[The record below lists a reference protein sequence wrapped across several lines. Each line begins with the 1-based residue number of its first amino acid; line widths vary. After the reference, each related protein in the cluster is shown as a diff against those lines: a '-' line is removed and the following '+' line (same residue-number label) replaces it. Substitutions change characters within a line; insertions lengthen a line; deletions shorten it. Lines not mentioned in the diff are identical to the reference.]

1 MSLSEIE
8 KKAKE
13 WSNDP
18 FSKET
23 QEKVKELYKDK
34 RLLEDCFYKDL
45 EFGTGGMRGIMGV
58 GTNRINKYTLGKNTQ
73 GICNYLNKTQNGE
86 IKAAI
91 AFDCR
96 NNSDFFAKIVADVFS
111 ANKIKAYI
119 FSELRPTPELSF
131 AVKTLNCT
139 CGIVLTASH
148 NPPEYNGYK
157 VYWKD
162 GGQIVPPIDNLLIE
176 EINNV
181 SFEEIKFNGNSN
193 LIESIDELID
203 KKFIDNSINV
213 GKINDIRNRENF
225 KIVFTS
231 LHGTSST
238 IMPKV
243 FDKIGYRNVLYVVE
257 QMNPDGNFPTV
268 KSPNPEE
275 KEALSLGLD
284 LAKSNNADILI
295 GTDPDADRLG
305 IAVKGLSNDYILLN
319 GNQLMVIMID
329 FLLNQLKS
337 ESKLNTDQFIATT
350 IVSTPLV
357 GKIAKYYDIDCKL
370 CLTGFKWIAKMVEDY
385 PESSFL
391 IGGEESYGI
400 MISDFV
406 RDKDA
411 ITASLFACEIANYL
425 KQNGSSMFKSLI
437 DIYVKHGFYKEELI
451 SITKKGKNGQI
462 EIKNIIDNFKNNPP
476 KQIDGSEVI
485 TIDDY
490 ENSQTLDLKTNRVSK
505 INFPKSN
512 VIEFNTANGTKV
524 VLRPS
529 GTEPKI
535 KMYISVNIKLESK
548 EQYLEKNDFLNKKIK
563 SIIEEINL

>member
-8 KKAKE
+8 KKAEK

-23 QEKVKELYKDK
+23 REKVKELYNNKK
-34 RLLEDCFYKDL
+34 LLEDCFYKDL
-45 EFGTGGMRGIMGV
+45 EFGTGGMRGVMGV

-73 GICNYLNKTQNGE
+73 GICNYLNKTEKRE
-86 IKAAI
+86 IKVAV

-96 NNSDFFAKIVADVFS
+96 NNSKSFAQIVADVFS
-111 ANKIKAYI
+111 ANKIKVYI
-119 FSELRPTPELSF
+119 FNQLRPTPELSF
-131 AVKTLNCT
+131 AVKVLNCN

-162 GGQIVPPIDNLLIE
+162 GGQIVPPIDKLLIE

-181 SFEEIKFNGNSN
+181 SFEEIKFNRNTN
-193 LIESIDELID
+193 LIETIGKLID
-203 KKFIDNSINV
+203 DKFISSSIKT
-213 GKINDIRNRENF
+213 GKVDKITDRENI

-243 FDKIGYRNVLYVVE
+243 FEKIGYKNVLYVQE
-257 QMNPDGNFPTV
+257 QMEPDGNFPTV
-268 KSPNPEE
+268 ESPNPEE
-275 KEALSLGLD
+275 KEALSLGLN
-284 LAKSNNADILI
+284 LAKQSDADIVI

-305 IAVKGLSNDYILLN
+305 IAVKDLNNHYILLN

-329 FLLNQLKS
+329 FLLNNLKS
-337 ESKLNTDQFIATT
+337 ENKLNTSQFIATT

-357 GKIAKYYDIDCKL
+357 GEIANYYNLDCKL
-370 CLTGFKWIAKMVEDY
+370 CLTGFKWIAKMIEDY
-385 PESSFL
+385 PKSSFL
-391 IGGEESYGI
+391 IGGEESYGM

-411 ITASLFACEIANYL
+411 ITASLFACEISNYL
-425 KQNGSSMFKSLI
+425 KQSGSSIFNNLI
-437 DIYVKHGFYKEELI
+437 DIYIKHGLYKEELV
-451 SITKKGKNGQI
+451 SITKKGKEGKIAI
-462 EIKNIIDNFKNNPP
+462 ENIIDGFKNNPP
-476 KQIDGSEVI
+476 KKIGGSEVI
-485 TIDDY
+485 SIYNY
-490 ENSQTLDLKTNRVSK
+490 EKSQRIDLKTNRAIK
-505 INFPKSN
+505 INFPNSN

-535 KMYISVNIKLESK
+535 KMYISVNINLESK
-548 EQYLEKNDFLNKKIK
+548 EQYLEKNDFLNNRIK
-563 SIIEEINL
+563 AIIEEINL

>member
-8 KKAKE
+8 KKAEK

-23 QEKVKELYKDK
+23 REKVKELYNNKK
-34 RLLEDCFYKDL
+34 LLEDCFYKDL
-45 EFGTGGMRGIMGV
+45 EFGTGGMRGVMGV

-73 GICNYLNKTQNGE
+73 GICNYLNKTEKGE
-86 IKAAI
+86 IKVAI

-96 NNSDFFAKIVADVFS
+96 NNSESFAKIVADVFS
-111 ANKIKAYI
+111 ANKIKVYI
-119 FSELRPTPELSF
+119 FNQLRPTPELSF
-131 AVKTLNCT
+131 AVKNLNCN

-162 GGQIVPPIDNLLIE
+162 GGQIVPPIDKLLIE

-193 LIESIDELID
+193 LIETIDELID
-203 KKFIDNSINV
+203 KEFISSSIKI
-213 GKINDIRNRENF
+213 GKVDKITDRENM

-243 FDKIGYRNVLYVVE
+243 FEKIGYKNVLYVPE
-257 QMNPDGNFPTV
+257 QMEPDGNFPTV
-268 KSPNPEE
+268 ESPNPEE
-275 KEALSLGLD
+275 KEALSLGLN
-284 LAKSNNADILI
+284 LAKQSDADIVI

-305 IAVKGLSNDYILLN
+305 IAVKDLNNDYILLN

-329 FLLNQLKS
+329 FLLNNLKS
-337 ESKLNTDQFIATT
+337 EDKLNTSQFIATT

-357 GKIAKYYDIDCKL
+357 GKIANYYNLDCKL
-370 CLTGFKWIAKMVEDY
+370 CLTGFKWIAKMIEDY
-385 PESSFL
+385 PKSSFL

-425 KQNGSSMFKSLI
+425 KQNGSSMFKNLI
-437 DIYVKHGFYKEELI
+437 DIYIKYGLYKEELV
-451 SITKKGKNGQI
+451 SITKKGKEGKI
-462 EIKNIIDNFKNNPP
+462 EIENIIDGFKNNPP
-476 KQIDGSEVI
+476 KKIGGSEVI
-485 TIDDY
+485 SIYNY
-490 ENSQTLDLKTNRVSK
+490 EKSQRIDLKTNRATK

-524 VLRPS
+524 ILRPS

-535 KMYISVNIKLESK
+535 KMYISVTIKLESK
-548 EQYLEKNDFLNKKIK
+548 EQYLEKNNFLNNRIK
-563 SIIEEINL
+563 AIIEEINL

>member
-8 KKAKE
+8 KKAEK
-13 WSNDP
+13 WSKDP

-23 QEKVKELYKDK
+23 REKVKELYNNKK
-34 RLLEDCFYKDL
+34 LLEDCFYKDL

-73 GICNYLNKTQNGE
+73 GICNYLNETEKGE
-86 IKAAI
+86 IKIAI
-91 AFDCR
+91 AYDCR
-96 NNSDFFAKIVADVFS
+96 NNSESFAKIVADVFS
-111 ANKIKAYI
+111 ANNIKVFI
-119 FSELRPTPELSF
+119 FNQLRPTPELSF
-131 AVKTLNCT
+131 AVKALNCN

-162 GGQIVPPIDNLLIE
+162 GGQIVPPIDKLLIE

-181 SFEEIKFNGNSN
+181 SFEEIKFNRNAN
-193 LIESIDELID
+193 LIENIGELID
-203 KKFIDNSINV
+203 KEFISNSIKV
-213 GKINDIRNRENF
+213 GKIDKITDRENI

-243 FDKIGYRNVLYVVE
+243 FERIGYKNVLYVDE
-257 QMNPDGNFPTV
+257 QMEPDGDFPTV
-268 KSPNPEE
+268 ESPNPEE

-284 LAKSNNADILI
+284 LAKQSDADIVI

-305 IAVKGLSNDYILLN
+305 IAVKDLNNHYILLN

-329 FLLNQLKS
+329 FLLNSLKS
-337 ESKLNTDQFIATT
+337 EDKLNTNQFIATT

-357 GKIAKYYDIDCKL
+357 KEIANYYNLDCKV
-370 CLTGFKWIAKMVEDY
+370 CLTGFKWIAKMIEDY
-385 PESSFL
+385 PKSSFL
-391 IGGEESYGI
+391 IGGEESYGM

-411 ITASLFACEIANYL
+411 ITASLYACEIATYL
-425 KQNGSSMFKSLI
+425 KQNGSSIFNNLI
-437 DIYVKHGFYKEELI
+437 DIYIKHGLYKEELV
-451 SITKKGKNGQI
+451 SITKKGKEGKVAI
-462 EIKNIIDNFKNNPP
+462 ENIIDGFKNNPP
-476 KQIDGSEVI
+476 KKIGGSEVI
-485 TIDDY
+485 SIYNY
-490 ENSQTLDLKTNRVSK
+490 EKSQKLDLKTNKVTK
-505 INFPKSN
+505 INLPKSN
-512 VIEFNTANGTKV
+512 VIEFNTSNDTKLI
-524 VLRPS
+524 LRPS

-535 KMYISVNIKLESK
+535 KMYISVNINLESK
-548 EQYLEKNDFLNKKIK
+548 EEYLEKNTFLNDRIK
-563 SIIEEINL
+563 AIIEEINL

>member
-8 KKAKE
+8 KKAEK

-23 QEKVKELYKDK
+23 REKVKELYNNKK
-34 RLLEDCFYKDL
+34 LLEDCFYKDL
-45 EFGTGGMRGIMGV
+45 EFGTGGMRGVMGV

-73 GICNYLNKTQNGE
+73 GICNYLNKTEKGE
-86 IKAAI
+86 IKVAI

-96 NNSDFFAKIVADVFS
+96 NNSESFAKIVADVFS
-111 ANKIKAYI
+111 ANKIKVYI
-119 FSELRPTPELSF
+119 FNQLRPTPELSF
-131 AVKTLNCT
+131 AVKNLNCN

-162 GGQIVPPIDNLLIE
+162 GGQIVPPIDKLLIE

-181 SFEEIKFNGNSN
+181 SFEEIKFNGNAN
-193 LIESIDELID
+193 LIETIDELID
-203 KKFIDNSINV
+203 KEFISSSIKI
-213 GKINDIRNRENF
+213 GKVDKITDRENM

-243 FDKIGYRNVLYVVE
+243 FEKIGYKNVLYVPE
-257 QMNPDGNFPTV
+257 QMEPDGNFPTV
-268 KSPNPEE
+268 ESPNPEE
-275 KEALSLGLD
+275 KEALSLGLN
-284 LAKSNNADILI
+284 LAKQSDADIVI

-305 IAVKGLSNDYILLN
+305 IAVKDLNNDYILLN

-329 FLLNQLKS
+329 FLLNNLKS
-337 ESKLNTDQFIATT
+337 EDKLNTSQFIATT

-357 GKIAKYYDIDCKL
+357 GKIANYYNLDCKL
-370 CLTGFKWIAKMVEDY
+370 CLTGFKWIAKMIEDY
-385 PESSFL
+385 PKSSFL
-391 IGGEESYGI
+391 IGGEESYGM

-425 KQNGSSMFKSLI
+425 KQNGSSMFKNLI
-437 DIYVKHGFYKEELI
+437 DIYVKYGLYKEELV
-451 SITKKGKNGQI
+451 SITKKGKEGKI
-462 EIKNIIDNFKNNPP
+462 EIENIIDGFKNNPP
-476 KQIDGSEVI
+476 KKIGGSEVI
-485 TIDDY
+485 SIYNY
-490 ENSQTLDLKTNRVSK
+490 EKSQKIDLKTNRATK

-524 VLRPS
+524 ILRPS

-535 KMYISVNIKLESK
+535 KMYISVTIKLESK
-548 EQYLEKNDFLNKKIK
+548 EQYLEKNNFLNNRIK
-563 SIIEEINL
+563 AIIEEINL

>member
-8 KKAKE
+8 KKAEK

-23 QEKVKELYKDK
+23 REKVKELYNNKK
-34 RLLEDCFYKDL
+34 LLEDCFYKDL
-45 EFGTGGMRGIMGV
+45 EFGTGGMRGVMGV

-73 GICNYLNKTQNGE
+73 GICNYLNKTEKGE
-86 IKAAI
+86 IKVAI
-91 AFDCR
+91 AYDCR
-96 NNSDFFAKIVADVFS
+96 NNSKSFAQIVADVFS
-111 ANKIKAYI
+111 ANKIKVYI
-119 FSELRPTPELSF
+119 FNQLRPTPELSF
-131 AVKTLNCT
+131 AVKVLNCN

-162 GGQIVPPIDNLLIE
+162 GGQIVPPIDKLLIE

-181 SFEEIKFNGNSN
+181 SFEKIKFNSNAN
-193 LIESIDELID
+193 LIETIDELID
-203 KKFIDNSINV
+203 DKFISSSIKT
-213 GKINDIRNRENF
+213 GKVDKITDRENL

-243 FDKIGYRNVLYVVE
+243 FEKIGYKNVLYVQE
-257 QMNPDGNFPTV
+257 QMEPDGNFPTV
-268 KSPNPEE
+268 ESPNPEE

-284 LAKSNNADILI
+284 LAKQSDADIVI

-305 IAVKGLSNDYILLN
+305 IAVKDLNNDYILLN

-329 FLLNQLKS
+329 FLLNNLKS
-337 ESKLNTDQFIATT
+337 ENKLNTSQFIATT

-357 GKIAKYYDIDCKL
+357 GEIANYYNLDCKL
-370 CLTGFKWIAKMVEDY
+370 CLTGFKWIAKMIEDY
-385 PESSFL
+385 PKSSFL
-391 IGGEESYGI
+391 IGGEESYGM
-400 MISDFV
+400 MIGDFV

-425 KQNGSSMFKSLI
+425 KQSGSSIFNNLI
-437 DIYVKHGFYKEELI
+437 DIYIKHGLYKEELV
-451 SITKKGKNGQI
+451 SITKKGKEGKIAI
-462 EIKNIIDNFKNNPP
+462 ENIIDGFKNTPP
-476 KQIDGSEVI
+476 KKIDGSEVI
-485 TIDDY
+485 SIYNY
-490 ENSQTLDLKTNRVSK
+490 EKSQRIDLKTNRETK
-505 INFPKSN
+505 ISFPKSN

-535 KMYISVNIKLESK
+535 KMYISVNINLESK
-548 EQYLEKNDFLNKKIK
+548 EQYLEKNDFLNNRIK
-563 SIIEEINL
+563 AIIEEINL

>member
-8 KKAKE
+8 KKAEK

-23 QEKVKELYKDK
+23 REKVKELYNNKK
-34 RLLEDCFYKDL
+34 LLEDCFYKDL
-45 EFGTGGMRGIMGV
+45 EFGTGGMRGVMGV

-73 GICNYLNKTQNGE
+73 GICNYLNKTEKGE
-86 IKAAI
+86 IKVAI

-96 NNSDFFAKIVADVFS
+96 NNSESFAKIVADVFS
-111 ANKIKAYI
+111 ANKIKVYI
-119 FSELRPTPELSF
+119 FNQLRPTPELSF
-131 AVKTLNCT
+131 AVKNLNCN

-162 GGQIVPPIDNLLIE
+162 GGQIVPPIDKLLIE

-193 LIESIDELID
+193 LIETIDELID
-203 KKFIDNSINV
+203 KEFISSSIKI
-213 GKINDIRNRENF
+213 GKVDKITNRENM

-243 FDKIGYRNVLYVVE
+243 FEKIGYKNVLYVPE
-257 QMNPDGNFPTV
+257 QMEPDGNFPTV
-268 KSPNPEE
+268 ESPNPEE
-275 KEALSLGLD
+275 KEALSLGLN
-284 LAKSNNADILI
+284 LAKQSDADIVI

-305 IAVKGLSNDYILLN
+305 IAVKDLNNDYILLN

-329 FLLNQLKS
+329 FLLNNLKS
-337 ESKLNTDQFIATT
+337 EDKLNTSQFIATT

-357 GKIAKYYDIDCKL
+357 GKIANYYNLDCKL
-370 CLTGFKWIAKMVEDY
+370 CLTGFKWIAKMIEDY
-385 PESSFL
+385 PKSSFL

-425 KQNGSSMFKSLI
+425 KQNGSSMFKNLI
-437 DIYVKHGFYKEELI
+437 DIYIKYGLYKEELV
-451 SITKKGKNGQI
+451 SITKKGKEGKI
-462 EIKNIIDNFKNNPP
+462 EIANIIDGFKNNPP
-476 KQIDGSEVI
+476 KKIGGSEVI
-485 TIDDY
+485 SIYNY
-490 ENSQTLDLKTNRVSK
+490 EKSQRIDLKTNRATK

-524 VLRPS
+524 ILRPS

-535 KMYISVNIKLESK
+535 KMYISVTIKLESK
-548 EQYLEKNDFLNKKIK
+548 EQYLEKNNFLNNRIK
-563 SIIEEINL
+563 AIIEEINL

>member
-86 IKAAI
+86 IKVAI

-162 GGQIVPPIDNLLIE
+162 GGQVVPPIDKLLIE

-203 KKFIDNSINV
+203 KKFIDSSINV
-213 GKINDIRNRENF
+213 GKINNIRNRENF

-243 FDKIGYRNVLYVVE
+243 FDKIGYKNVLYVVE

-337 ESKLNTDQFIATT
+337 ESKLNNDQYIATT

-357 GKIAKYYDIDCKL
+357 SKIAKYYDIDCKL

-400 MISDFV
+400 MIGDFV

-425 KQNGSSMFKSLI
+425 KQNSSSMFNSLI
-437 DIYVKHGFYKEELI
+437 DIYVKHGFYKEELM
-451 SITKKGKNGQI
+451 SITKKGKDGQL
-462 EIKNIIDNFKNNPP
+462 EIQNIIDNFKNNPP
-476 KQIDGSEVI
+476 KQIGGSEVI

-490 ENSQTLDLKTNRVSK
+490 KKSQTLDLKTNRVSK

-548 EQYLEKNDFLNKKIK
+548 EQYFEKNDFLNNKIK

>member
-8 KKAKE
+8 KKAEK

-23 QEKVKELYKDK
+23 REKVRELYNNKK
-34 RLLEDCFYKDL
+34 LLEDCFYKDL
-45 EFGTGGMRGIMGV
+45 EFGTGGMRGVMGV

-73 GICNYLNKTQNGE
+73 GICNYLNKTEKGE
-86 IKAAI
+86 IKVAI
-91 AFDCR
+91 AYDCR
-96 NNSDFFAKIVADVFS
+96 NNSESFAKIVADVFS
-111 ANKIKAYI
+111 ANKIKVYI
-119 FSELRPTPELSF
+119 FNQLRPTPELSF
-131 AVKTLNCT
+131 AVKALNCN

-157 VYWKD
+157 VYWED
-162 GGQIVPPIDNLLIE
+162 GGQIVPPIDKLLIE

-181 SFEEIKFNGNSN
+181 SFEEIKFNSNAN
-193 LIESIDELID
+193 LIETIGELID
-203 KKFIDNSINV
+203 EKFISSSIKTGKV
-213 GKINDIRNRENF
+213 DKINSRENL

-243 FDKIGYRNVLYVVE
+243 FEKVGYKNVLYVEE
-257 QMNPDGNFPTV
+257 QMEPNGDFPTV
-268 KSPNPEE
+268 ESPNPEE

-284 LAKSNNADILI
+284 LAKYSNADIVI

-305 IAVKGLSNDYILLN
+305 IAVKDLNNDYILLN

-329 FLLNQLKS
+329 FLLNNLKS
-337 ESKLNTDQFIATT
+337 EDKLNTRQFIATT

-357 GKIAKYYDIDCKL
+357 GQIANYYNLDCKL
-370 CLTGFKWIAKMVEDY
+370 CLTGFKWIAKMIEDY
-385 PESSFL
+385 PKSSFL
-391 IGGEESYGI
+391 IGGEESYGM

-411 ITASLFACEIANYL
+411 ITASLFACEITNYL
-425 KQNGSSMFKSLI
+425 KQSGSSIFNNLI
-437 DIYVKHGFYKEELI
+437 DIYIKYGLYKEKLV
-451 SITKKGKNGQI
+451 SITKKGKEGKIAI
-462 EIKNIIDNFKNNPP
+462 ENIIDGFKNNPP
-476 KQIDGSEVI
+476 KKIVGSEVI
-485 TIDDY
+485 SIYNY
-490 ENSQTLDLKTNRVSK
+490 EKSQRLDLKTNRVTK

-524 VLRPS
+524 ILRPS

-535 KMYISVNIKLESK
+535 KMYISVNINLESK
-548 EQYLEKNDFLNKKIK
+548 EQYLKKNAFLNTRIK
-563 SIIEEINL
+563 AIIEEINL

>member
-8 KKAKE
+8 KKAEK

-23 QEKVKELYKDK
+23 REKVKELYNNKK
-34 RLLEDCFYKDL
+34 LLEDCFYKDL

-73 GICNYLNKTQNGE
+73 GICNYLNKTEKGE
-86 IKAAI
+86 IKVAI

-96 NNSDFFAKIVADVFS
+96 NNSESFAKIVADVFS
-111 ANKIKAYI
+111 ANKIKVYI
-119 FSELRPTPELSF
+119 FNQLRPTPELSF
-131 AVKTLNCT
+131 AVKNLNCN

-162 GGQIVPPIDNLLIE
+162 GGQIVPPIDKLLIE

-193 LIESIDELID
+193 LIETIDELID
-203 KKFIDNSINV
+203 KEFISSSIKI
-213 GKINDIRNRENF
+213 GKVDKITDRENM

-243 FDKIGYRNVLYVVE
+243 FEKIGYKNVLYVPE
-257 QMNPDGNFPTV
+257 QMEPDGNFPTV
-268 KSPNPEE
+268 ESPNPEE
-275 KEALSLGLD
+275 KEALLLGLN
-284 LAKSNNADILI
+284 LAKQSDADIVI

-305 IAVKGLSNDYILLN
+305 IAVKDLNNDYILLN

-329 FLLNQLKS
+329 FLLNNLKS
-337 ESKLNTDQFIATT
+337 EDKLNTSQFIATT

-357 GKIAKYYDIDCKL
+357 GKIANYYNLDCKL
-370 CLTGFKWIAKMVEDY
+370 CLTGFKWIAKMIEDY
-385 PESSFL
+385 PKASFL
-391 IGGEESYGI
+391 MGGEESYGM

-425 KQNGSSMFKSLI
+425 KQNGSSMFKNLI
-437 DIYVKHGFYKEELI
+437 DIYIKYGLYKEELV
-451 SITKKGKNGQI
+451 SITKKGKEGKI
-462 EIKNIIDNFKNNPP
+462 EIANIIDGFKNNPP
-476 KQIDGSEVI
+476 KKIGGSEVI
-485 TIDDY
+485 SIYNY
-490 ENSQTLDLKTNRVSK
+490 EKSQKIDLKTNRATK

-524 VLRPS
+524 ILRPS
-529 GTEPKI
+529 GTEPRI
-535 KMYISVNIKLESK
+535 KMYISVTIKLESK
-548 EQYLEKNDFLNKKIK
+548 EQYLEKNNFLNNRIK
-563 SIIEEINL
+563 AIIEEINL

>member
-8 KKAKE
+8 KKAKK
-13 WSNDP
+13 WSKDP

-23 QEKVKELYKDK
+23 REKVRELYNNKK
-34 RLLEDCFYKDL
+34 LLEDCFYKDL
-45 EFGTGGMRGIMGV
+45 EFGTGGMRGVMGV

-73 GICNYLNKTQNGE
+73 GICNYLNKTEKGE
-86 IKAAI
+86 IKVAI
-91 AFDCR
+91 AYDCR
-96 NNSDFFAKIVADVFS
+96 NNSESFAKIVADVFS
-111 ANKIKAYI
+111 ANKIKVYI
-119 FSELRPTPELSF
+119 FNQLRPTPELSF
-131 AVKTLNCT
+131 AVKALNCN

-157 VYWKD
+157 VYWED
-162 GGQIVPPIDNLLIE
+162 GGQIVPPIDKLLIE

-181 SFEEIKFNGNSN
+181 SFEEIKFNSNAN
-193 LIESIDELID
+193 LIETIGELID
-203 KKFIDNSINV
+203 EKFISSSIKTGKV
-213 GKINDIRNRENF
+213 DKINSRENL

-243 FDKIGYRNVLYVVE
+243 FEKVGYKNVLYVEE
-257 QMNPDGNFPTV
+257 QMEPNGDFPTV
-268 KSPNPEE
+268 ESPNPEE

-284 LAKSNNADILI
+284 LAKYSNADIVI

-305 IAVKGLSNDYILLN
+305 IAVKDLNNDYILLN

-329 FLLNQLKS
+329 FLLNNLKS
-337 ESKLNTDQFIATT
+337 EDKLNTRQFIATT

-357 GKIAKYYDIDCKL
+357 GQIANYYNLDCKL
-370 CLTGFKWIAKMVEDY
+370 CLTGFKWIAKMIEDY
-385 PESSFL
+385 PKSSFL
-391 IGGEESYGI
+391 IGGEESYGM

-425 KQNGSSMFKSLI
+425 KENGSSIFNNLI
-437 DIYVKHGFYKEELI
+437 DIYIKHGLYKEELV
-451 SITKKGKNGQI
+451 SITKKGKEGKIAI
-462 EIKNIIDNFKNNPP
+462 ENIIDGFKNNPP
-476 KQIDGSEVI
+476 KKIGGSEVI
-485 TIDDY
+485 SIYNY
-490 ENSQTLDLKTNRVSK
+490 EKSQRLDLKTNRVTK

-524 VLRPS
+524 ILRPS

-535 KMYISVNIKLESK
+535 KMYISVNINLESK
-548 EQYLEKNDFLNKKIK
+548 EQYLEKNNFLNNRIK
-563 SIIEEINL
+563 AIIEEINL

>member
-8 KKAKE
+8 KKAEK

-23 QEKVKELYKDK
+23 REKVKELYNNKK
-34 RLLEDCFYKDL
+34 LLEDCFYKDL
-45 EFGTGGMRGIMGV
+45 EFGTGGMRGVMGV

-73 GICNYLNKTQNGE
+73 GICNYLNKTEKGE
-86 IKAAI
+86 IKVAI

-96 NNSDFFAKIVADVFS
+96 NNSESFAKIVADVFS
-111 ANKIKAYI
+111 ANKIKVYI
-119 FSELRPTPELSF
+119 FNQLRPTPELSF
-131 AVKTLNCT
+131 AVKNLNCN

-162 GGQIVPPIDNLLIE
+162 GGQIVPPIDKLLIE

-193 LIESIDELID
+193 LIETIDELID
-203 KKFIDNSINV
+203 KEFISSSIKI
-213 GKINDIRNRENF
+213 GKVDKITDRENM

-243 FDKIGYRNVLYVVE
+243 FEKIGYKNVLYVPE
-257 QMNPDGNFPTV
+257 QMEPDGNFPTV
-268 KSPNPEE
+268 ESPNPEE
-275 KEALSLGLD
+275 KEALSLGLN
-284 LAKSNNADILI
+284 LAKQSDADIVI

-305 IAVKGLSNDYILLN
+305 IAVKDLNNDYILLN

-329 FLLNQLKS
+329 FLLNNLKS
-337 ESKLNTDQFIATT
+337 EDKLNTSQFIATT

-357 GKIAKYYDIDCKL
+357 GKIANYYNLDCKL
-370 CLTGFKWIAKMVEDY
+370 CLTGFKWIAKMIEDY
-385 PESSFL
+385 PKSSFL
-391 IGGEESYGI
+391 IGGEESYGM

-425 KQNGSSMFKSLI
+425 KQNGSSMFKNLI
-437 DIYVKHGFYKEELI
+437 DIYIKYGLYKEELV
-451 SITKKGKNGQI
+451 SITKKGKEGKI
-462 EIKNIIDNFKNNPP
+462 AIANIIDGFKNNPP
-476 KQIDGSEVI
+476 KKIGGSEVI
-485 TIDDY
+485 SIYNY
-490 ENSQTLDLKTNRVSK
+490 EKSQRIDLKTNRATK

-524 VLRPS
+524 ILRPS

-535 KMYISVNIKLESK
+535 KMYISVTIKLESK
-548 EQYLEKNDFLNKKIK
+548 EQYLEKNNFLNNRIK
-563 SIIEEINL
+563 AIIEEINL

>member
-8 KKAKE
+8 KKTEK

-23 QEKVKELYKDK
+23 REKVKELYNNKK
-34 RLLEDCFYKDL
+34 LLEDCFYKDL
-45 EFGTGGMRGIMGV
+45 EFGTGGMRGVMGV

-73 GICNYLNKTQNGE
+73 GICNYLNKTEKGE
-86 IKAAI
+86 IKVAI
-91 AFDCR
+91 AYDCR
-96 NNSDFFAKIVADVFS
+96 NNSESFAQIVADVFS
-111 ANKIKAYI
+111 ANKIKVYI
-119 FSELRPTPELSF
+119 FNQLRPTPELSF
-131 AVKTLNCT
+131 AVKTLNCN

-162 GGQIVPPIDNLLIE
+162 GGQIVPPIDKLLIE

-181 SFEEIKFNGNSN
+181 SFEEIKFNSNAN
-193 LIESIDELID
+193 LIETIGELID
-203 KKFIDNSINV
+203 DKFISSSIKT
-213 GKINDIRNRENF
+213 GKVDKITDRENL

-243 FDKIGYRNVLYVVE
+243 FEKIGYKNVLYVHK
-257 QMNPDGNFPTV
+257 QMEPNGNFPTV

-284 LAKSNNADILI
+284 LAKQNDADIVI

-305 IAVKGLSNDYILLN
+305 IAVKDLNNDYVLLN
-319 GNQLMVIMID
+319 GNQLMVVMID
-329 FLLNQLKS
+329 FLLNNLKS
-337 ESKLNTDQFIATT
+337 ENKLNTSQFIATT

-357 GKIAKYYDIDCKL
+357 GQIANYYNLDCKL
-370 CLTGFKWIAKMVEDY
+370 CLTGFKWIAKMIEDY
-385 PESSFL
+385 PKSSFL
-391 IGGEESYGI
+391 IGGEESYGM

-425 KQNGSSMFKSLI
+425 KENGSSIFNNLI
-437 DIYVKHGFYKEELI
+437 DIYIKYGLYKEKLV
-451 SITKKGKNGQI
+451 SITKKGKEGKIAI
-462 EIKNIIDNFKNNPP
+462 ENIIDGFKNNPP
-476 KQIDGSEVI
+476 KKIGRSEVI
-485 TIDDY
+485 SIYNY
-490 ENSQTLDLKTNRVSK
+490 EKSQRLDLKTNRVTK

-524 VLRPS
+524 ILRPS

-535 KMYISVNIKLESK
+535 KMYISVNINLESK
-548 EQYLEKNDFLNKKIK
+548 EQYLEKNNFLNNRIK
-563 SIIEEINL
+563 AIIEEINL

>member
-8 KKAKE
+8 KKAEK

-23 QEKVKELYKDK
+23 REKVKELYNNKK
-34 RLLEDCFYKDL
+34 LLEDCFYKDL
-45 EFGTGGMRGIMGV
+45 EFGTGGMRGVMGV

-73 GICNYLNKTQNGE
+73 GICNYLNKTEKGE
-86 IKAAI
+86 IKVAI

-96 NNSDFFAKIVADVFS
+96 NNSESFAKIVADVFS
-111 ANKIKAYI
+111 ANKIKVYI
-119 FSELRPTPELSF
+119 FNQLRPTPELSF
-131 AVKTLNCT
+131 AVKNLNCN

-162 GGQIVPPIDNLLIE
+162 GGQIVPPIDKLLIE

-193 LIESIDELID
+193 LIETIDELID
-203 KKFIDNSINV
+203 KEFISSSIKI
-213 GKINDIRNRENF
+213 GKVDKITDRENM

-243 FDKIGYRNVLYVVE
+243 FEKIGYKNVLYVPE
-257 QMNPDGNFPTV
+257 QMEPDGNFPTV
-268 KSPNPEE
+268 ESPNPEE
-275 KEALSLGLD
+275 KEALSLGLN
-284 LAKSNNADILI
+284 LAKQSDADIVI

-305 IAVKGLSNDYILLN
+305 IAVKDLNNDYILLN

-329 FLLNQLKS
+329 FLLNNLKS
-337 ESKLNTDQFIATT
+337 EDKLNTSQFIATT

-357 GKIAKYYDIDCKL
+357 GKIANYYNLDCKL
-370 CLTGFKWIAKMVEDY
+370 CLTGFKWIAKMIEDY
-385 PESSFL
+385 PKSSFL

-425 KQNGSSMFKSLI
+425 KQNGSSMFKNLI
-437 DIYVKHGFYKEELI
+437 DIYIKYGLYKEELV
-451 SITKKGKNGQI
+451 SITKKGKEGKI
-462 EIKNIIDNFKNNPP
+462 EIANIIDGFKNNPP
-476 KQIDGSEVI
+476 KKIGGSEVI
-485 TIDDY
+485 SIYNY
-490 ENSQTLDLKTNRVSK
+490 EKSQRIDLKTNRATK

-524 VLRPS
+524 ILRPS

-535 KMYISVNIKLESK
+535 KMYISVTIKLESK
-548 EQYLEKNDFLNKKIK
+548 EQYLEKNNFLNNRIK
-563 SIIEEINL
+563 AIIEEINL

>member
-86 IKAAI
+86 IKVAI

-162 GGQIVPPIDNLLIE
+162 GGQVVPPIDKLLIE

-203 KKFIDNSINV
+203 KKFIDSSINV
-213 GKINDIRNRENF
+213 GKINNIRNRENF

-243 FDKIGYRNVLYVVE
+243 FDKIGYKNILYVIE
-257 QMNPDGNFPTV
+257 QMNPDGNFPTL

-337 ESKLNTDQFIATT
+337 ESKLNNDQFIATT

-357 GKIAKYYDIDCKL
+357 SKIAKYYDIDCKL

-385 PESSFL
+385 PESNFL

-400 MISDFV
+400 MIGDFV

-425 KQNGSSMFKSLI
+425 KQNSSSMFNSLI
-437 DIYVKHGFYKEELI
+437 DIYVKHGFYKEELM
-451 SITKKGKNGQI
+451 SITKKGKDGQL
-462 EIKNIIDNFKNNPP
+462 EIQNIIDNFKNNPP
-476 KQIDGSEVI
+476 KQIGGSEVI

-490 ENSQTLDLKTNRVSK
+490 KKSQTLDLKTNRVSK

-548 EQYLEKNDFLNKKIK
+548 EQYFEKNDFLNNKIK

>member
-8 KKAKE
+8 KKAEK

-23 QEKVKELYKDK
+23 REKVKELYNNKK
-34 RLLEDCFYKDL
+34 LLEDCFYKDL

-73 GICNYLNKTQNGE
+73 GICNYLNKTEKGE
-86 IKAAI
+86 IKVAI

-96 NNSDFFAKIVADVFS
+96 NNSESFAKIVADVFS
-111 ANKIKAYI
+111 ANKIKVYI
-119 FSELRPTPELSF
+119 FNQLRPTPELSF
-131 AVKTLNCT
+131 AVKNLNCN

-162 GGQIVPPIDNLLIE
+162 GGQIVPPIDKLLIE

-193 LIESIDELID
+193 LIETIDELID
-203 KKFIDNSINV
+203 KEFISSSIKI
-213 GKINDIRNRENF
+213 GKVDKITDRENM

-243 FDKIGYRNVLYVVE
+243 FEKIGYKNVLYVPE
-257 QMNPDGNFPTV
+257 QMEPDGNFPTV
-268 KSPNPEE
+268 ESPNPEE
-275 KEALSLGLD
+275 KEALLLGLN
-284 LAKSNNADILI
+284 LAKQSDADIVI

-305 IAVKGLSNDYILLN
+305 IAVKDLNNDYILLN

-329 FLLNQLKS
+329 FLLNNLKS
-337 ESKLNTDQFIATT
+337 EDKLNTSQFIATT

-357 GKIAKYYDIDCKL
+357 GKIANYYNLDCKL
-370 CLTGFKWIAKMVEDY
+370 CLTGFKWIAKMIEDY
-385 PESSFL
+385 PKSSFL
-391 IGGEESYGI
+391 IGGEESYGM

-425 KQNGSSMFKSLI
+425 KQNGSSMFKNLI
-437 DIYVKHGFYKEELI
+437 DIYIKYGLYKEELV
-451 SITKKGKNGQI
+451 SITKKGKEGKI
-462 EIKNIIDNFKNNPP
+462 EIANIIDGFKNNPP
-476 KQIDGSEVI
+476 KKIGGSEVI
-485 TIDDY
+485 SIYNY
-490 ENSQTLDLKTNRVSK
+490 EKSQKIDLKTNRATK

-524 VLRPS
+524 ILRPS

-535 KMYISVNIKLESK
+535 KMYISVTIKLESK
-548 EQYLEKNDFLNKKIK
+548 EQYLEKNNFLNNRIK
-563 SIIEEINL
+563 AIIEEINL

>member
-8 KKAKE
+8 KKAEK

-23 QEKVKELYKDK
+23 RKKVKELYNNKK
-34 RLLEDCFYKDL
+34 LLEDCFYKDL
-45 EFGTGGMRGIMGV
+45 EFGTGGMRGVMGV
-58 GTNRINKYTLGKNTQ
+58 GTNRINNYTLGKNTQ
-73 GICNYLNKTQNGE
+73 GICNYLNKTEKGE
-86 IKAAI
+86 IKVAI
-91 AFDCR
+91 AYDCR
-96 NNSDFFAKIVADVFS
+96 NNSESFAQIVADVFS
-111 ANKIKAYI
+111 ANKIKVYI
-119 FSELRPTPELSF
+119 FNQLRPTPELSF
-131 AVKTLNCT
+131 AVKNLNCN

-162 GGQIVPPIDNLLIE
+162 GGQIVPPIDKLLIE

-181 SFEEIKFNGNSN
+181 SFEEIKFSRNTN
-193 LIESIDELID
+193 LIETIGELID
-203 KKFIDNSINV
+203 EEFISSSIKI
-213 GKINDIRNRENF
+213 GKVDKIYDRENL

-243 FDKIGYRNVLYVVE
+243 FEKIGYKNVLYVEE
-257 QMNPDGNFPTV
+257 QMEPDGNFPTV

-284 LAKSNNADILI
+284 LAKQNDADIVI

-305 IAVKGLSNDYILLN
+305 IAVKDLNNHYILLN
-319 GNQLMVIMID
+319 GNQLMVVMID
-329 FLLNQLKS
+329 FLLNNLKS
-337 ESKLNTDQFIATT
+337 GDKLNTSQFIATT

-357 GKIAKYYDIDCKL
+357 SKIANYYNLDCKL
-370 CLTGFKWIAKMVEDY
+370 CLTGFKWIAKMIEDY
-385 PESSFL
+385 PKSSFL
-391 IGGEESYGI
+391 IGGEESYGM
-400 MISDFV
+400 MIGDFV

-425 KQNGSSMFKSLI
+425 KQNGSSIFNNLI
-437 DIYVKHGFYKEELI
+437 DIYIKHGLYKEELV
-451 SITKKGKNGQI
+451 SITKKGKEGKIAI
-462 EIKNIIDNFKNNPP
+462 ENIIDDFKNNPP
-476 KQIDGSEVI
+476 KKIGGSEVI
-485 TIDDY
+485 SVYNY
-490 ENSQTLDLKTNRVSK
+490 EKSQRLDLKTNRVSK
-505 INFPKSN
+505 INLPKSN
-512 VIEFNTANGTKV
+512 VIEFNTANSTKV

-535 KMYISVNIKLESK
+535 KMYISVNITLESK
-548 EQYLEKNDFLNKKIK
+548 EQYLEKNTFLNNRIK
-563 SIIEEINL
+563 AIIEEINL

>member
-8 KKAKE
+8 KKAEK

-23 QEKVKELYKDK
+23 REKVKELYNNKK
-34 RLLEDCFYKDL
+34 LLEDCFYKDL
-45 EFGTGGMRGIMGV
+45 EFGTGGMRGVMGV

-73 GICNYLNKTQNGE
+73 GICNYLNKTEKGE
-86 IKAAI
+86 IKVAI
-91 AFDCR
+91 AYDCR
-96 NNSDFFAKIVADVFS
+96 NNSKSFAHIVADVFS
-111 ANKIKAYI
+111 ANKIKVYI
-119 FSELRPTPELSF
+119 FNQLRPTPELSF
-131 AVKTLNCT
+131 AVKNLNCN

-162 GGQIVPPIDNLLIE
+162 GGQIVPPIDKLLIE

-181 SFEEIKFNGNSN
+181 SFEEIKFNRNTN
-193 LIESIDELID
+193 LIETIGKLIDEE
-203 KKFIDNSINV
+203 FISSSIKT
-213 GKINDIRNRENF
+213 GKVDDITDRENI

-243 FDKIGYRNVLYVVE
+243 FEKIGYKNVLYVQE
-257 QMNPDGNFPTV
+257 QMEPDGNFPTV
-268 KSPNPEE
+268 ESPNPEE

-284 LAKSNNADILI
+284 LAKQSDADIVI

-305 IAVKGLSNDYILLN
+305 IAVKDLNNDYILLN

-329 FLLNQLKS
+329 FLLNNLKS
-337 ESKLNTDQFIATT
+337 ENKLNTSQFIATT

-357 GKIAKYYDIDCKL
+357 SKIANYYNLDCKL
-370 CLTGFKWIAKMVEDY
+370 CLTGFKWIAKMIEDY
-385 PESSFL
+385 PKSSFL
-391 IGGEESYGI
+391 IGGEESYGM
-400 MISDFV
+400 MIGDFV

-425 KQNGSSMFKSLI
+425 KQSGSSIFNNLI
-437 DIYVKHGFYKEELI
+437 DIYIKHGLYKEELV
-451 SITKKGKNGQI
+451 SITKKGKEGKIAI
-462 EIKNIIDNFKNNPP
+462 ENIIDGFKNNPP
-476 KQIDGSEVI
+476 KKIGGSEVI
-485 TIDDY
+485 SIYNY
-490 ENSQTLDLKTNRVSK
+490 EKSQRIDLKTNRATK

-524 VLRPS
+524 ILRPS

-535 KMYISVNIKLESK
+535 KMYISVNINLESK
-548 EQYLEKNDFLNKKIK
+548 EQYLEKNAFLNNRIK
-563 SIIEEINL
+563 AIIEKINL

>member
-8 KKAKE
+8 KKAEK
-13 WSNDP
+13 WLNDP

-23 QEKVKELYKDK
+23 REKVKELYHNKK
-34 RLLEDCFYKDL
+34 LLEDCFYKDL
-45 EFGTGGMRGIMGV
+45 EFGTGGMRGVMGV

-73 GICNYLNKTQNGE
+73 GICNYLNKTEKGE
-86 IKAAI
+86 IKVAI
-91 AFDCR
+91 AYDCR
-96 NNSDFFAKIVADVFS
+96 NNSESFAQIVADVFS
-111 ANKIKAYI
+111 ANKIKVYI
-119 FSELRPTPELSF
+119 FSQLRPTPELSF
-131 AVKTLNCT
+131 AVKSLNCN

-162 GGQIVPPIDNLLIE
+162 GGQIVPPIDKLLIE

-181 SFEEIKFNGNSN
+181 SLEEIKFNSNAN
-193 LIESIDELID
+193 LIETIDKLID
-203 KKFIDNSINV
+203 DKFISSSIKT
-213 GKINDIRNRENF
+213 GKVDDITDRENI

-243 FDKIGYRNVLYVVE
+243 FEKIGYKNVLYVQE
-257 QMNPDGNFPTV
+257 QMEPDGNFPTV
-268 KSPNPEE
+268 ESPNPEE

-284 LAKSNNADILI
+284 LAKQNDADIVI

-305 IAVKGLSNDYILLN
+305 IAVKDLNNHYILLN
-319 GNQLMVIMID
+319 GNQLMVVMID
-329 FLLNQLKS
+329 FLLSNLKA
-337 ESKLNTDQFIATT
+337 ENKLNTSQFIATT

-357 GKIAKYYDIDCKL
+357 SKIANYYNLDCKL
-370 CLTGFKWIAKMVEDY
+370 CLTGFKWIAKMIEDY
-385 PESSFL
+385 PKSSFL
-391 IGGEESYGI
+391 IGGEESYGM

-425 KQNGSSMFKSLI
+425 KQSGSSIFNNLI
-437 DIYVKHGFYKEELI
+437 DIYIKHGLYKEELV
-451 SITKKGKNGQI
+451 SITKKGKEGKIAI
-462 EIKNIIDNFKNNPP
+462 ENIIDGFKNNPP
-476 KQIDGSEVI
+476 KKIGGSEVI
-485 TIDDY
+485 SIYNY
-490 ENSQTLDLKTNRVSK
+490 EKSQRIDLKKNRAIK

-535 KMYISVNIKLESK
+535 KMYISVNINLESK
-548 EQYLEKNDFLNKKIK
+548 EHYLEKNNILNNRIK
-563 SIIEEINL
+563 TIIEEINL

>member
-8 KKAKE
+8 KKAEK
-13 WSNDP
+13 WLNDP

-23 QEKVKELYKDK
+23 REKVKELYNNKK
-34 RLLEDCFYKDL
+34 LLEDCFYKDL
-45 EFGTGGMRGIMGV
+45 EFGTGGMRGLMGV
-58 GTNRINKYTLGKNTQ
+58 GPNRINKYTLGKNTQ
-73 GICNYLNKTQNGE
+73 GICNYLNKTEKGE
-86 IKAAI
+86 IKVAI
-91 AFDCR
+91 AYDCR
-96 NNSDFFAKIVADVFS
+96 NNSESFAKIVADVFS
-111 ANKIKAYI
+111 ANKIKVYI
-119 FSELRPTPELSF
+119 FNQLRPTPELSF
-131 AVKTLNCT
+131 AVKALNCN

-157 VYWKD
+157 VYWED
-162 GGQIVPPIDNLLIE
+162 GGQIVPPIDKLLIE

-181 SFEEIKFNGNSN
+181 SFEEIKFNSNAN
-193 LIESIDELID
+193 LIETIGELID
-203 KKFIDNSINV
+203 EKFISSSIKTGKV
-213 GKINDIRNRENF
+213 DKINSRENL

-243 FDKIGYRNVLYVVE
+243 FEKVGYKNVLYVEE
-257 QMNPDGNFPTV
+257 QMEPDGDFPTV
-268 KSPNPEE
+268 ESPNPEE

-284 LAKSNNADILI
+284 LAKHSNADIVI

-305 IAVKGLSNDYILLN
+305 IAVKDLNNDYILLN

-329 FLLNQLKS
+329 FLLNNLKS
-337 ESKLNTDQFIATT
+337 EDKLNTSQFIATT

-357 GKIAKYYDIDCKL
+357 GKIANYYNLDCKL
-370 CLTGFKWIAKMVEDY
+370 CLTGFKWIAKMIEDY
-385 PESSFL
+385 PKSSFL
-391 IGGEESYGI
+391 IGGEESYGM

-425 KQNGSSMFKSLI
+425 KENGSSIFNNLI
-437 DIYVKHGFYKEELI
+437 DIYIKYGLYKEKLV
-451 SITKKGKNGQI
+451 SITKKGKEGKIAI
-462 EIKNIIDNFKNNPP
+462 ENIIDGFKNNPP
-476 KQIDGSEVI
+476 KKIGGSEVI
-485 TIDDY
+485 SIYNY
-490 ENSQTLDLKTNRVSK
+490 EKSQRLDLKTNRVTK

-524 VLRPS
+524 ILRPS

-535 KMYISVNIKLESK
+535 KMYISVNINLESK
-548 EQYLEKNDFLNKKIK
+548 EQYLEKNNFLNNRIK
-563 SIIEEINL
+563 AIIEEINL

>member
-8 KKAKE
+8 KKAEK

-23 QEKVKELYKDK
+23 REKVKELYNNKK
-34 RLLEDCFYKDL
+34 LLEDCFYKDL
-45 EFGTGGMRGIMGV
+45 EFGTGGMRGVMGV

-73 GICNYLNKTQNGE
+73 GICNYLNKTEKGE
-86 IKAAI
+86 IKVAI

-96 NNSDFFAKIVADVFS
+96 NNSKSFAQIVADVFS
-111 ANKIKAYI
+111 ANKIKVYI
-119 FSELRPTPELSF
+119 FNQLRPTPELSF
-131 AVKTLNCT
+131 AVKVLNCS

-162 GGQIVPPIDNLLIE
+162 GGQIVPPIDKLLIE

-181 SFEEIKFNGNSN
+181 SFEKIKFNSNAN
-193 LIESIDELID
+193 LIETIDELID
-203 KKFIDNSINV
+203 DKFISSSIKT
-213 GKINDIRNRENF
+213 GKVDKITDRENI

-243 FDKIGYRNVLYVVE
+243 FEKIGYKNVLYVQE
-257 QMNPDGNFPTV
+257 QMEPDGNFPTV
-268 KSPNPEE
+268 ESPNPEE

-284 LAKSNNADILI
+284 LAKQSDADIVI

-305 IAVKGLSNDYILLN
+305 IAVKDLNNDYILLN

-329 FLLNQLKS
+329 FLLNNLKS
-337 ESKLNTDQFIATT
+337 ENKLNTSQFIATT

-357 GKIAKYYDIDCKL
+357 GEIANYYNLDCKL
-370 CLTGFKWIAKMVEDY
+370 CLTGFKWIAKMIEDY
-385 PESSFL
+385 PKSSFL
-391 IGGEESYGI
+391 IGGEESYGM

-411 ITASLFACEIANYL
+411 ITASLFACEISNYL
-425 KQNGSSMFKSLI
+425 KQSGSSIFNNLI
-437 DIYVKHGFYKEELI
+437 DIYIKHGLYKEELV
-451 SITKKGKNGQI
+451 SITKKGKEGKIAI
-462 EIKNIIDNFKNNPP
+462 ENIIDGFKNNPP
-476 KQIDGSEVI
+476 KKIGGSEVI
-485 TIDDY
+485 SIYNY
-490 ENSQTLDLKTNRVSK
+490 EKSQRIDLKTNRATK

-524 VLRPS
+524 ILRPS

-535 KMYISVNIKLESK
+535 KMYISVNINLESK
-548 EQYLEKNDFLNKKIK
+548 EQYLKKNAFLNNRIK
-563 SIIEEINL
+563 AIIEEINL

>member
-8 KKAKE
+8 KKAEK
-13 WSNDP
+13 WSKDP

-23 QEKVKELYKDK
+23 REKVRELYNNKK
-34 RLLEDCFYKDL
+34 LLEDCFYKDL
-45 EFGTGGMRGIMGV
+45 EFGTGGMRGLMGV
-58 GTNRINKYTLGKNTQ
+58 GPNRINKYTLGKNTQ
-73 GICNYLNKTQNGE
+73 GICNYLNKTEKGE
-86 IKAAI
+86 IKVAI
-91 AFDCR
+91 AYDCR
-96 NNSDFFAKIVADVFS
+96 NNSESFAKIVADVFS
-111 ANKIKAYI
+111 ANKIKVYI
-119 FSELRPTPELSF
+119 FNQLRPTPELSF
-131 AVKTLNCT
+131 AVKALNCN

-157 VYWKD
+157 VYWED
-162 GGQIVPPIDNLLIE
+162 GGQIVPPIDKLLIE

-181 SFEEIKFNGNSN
+181 SFEEIKFNSNAN
-193 LIESIDELID
+193 LIETIGELID
-203 KKFIDNSINV
+203 EKFISSSIKTGKV
-213 GKINDIRNRENF
+213 DKINSRENL

-243 FDKIGYRNVLYVVE
+243 FEKVGYKNVLYVEE
-257 QMNPDGNFPTV
+257 QMEPNGNFPTV
-268 KSPNPEE
+268 ESPNPEE

-284 LAKSNNADILI
+284 LAKHSNADIVI

-305 IAVKGLSNDYILLN
+305 IAVKDLNNDYILLN

-329 FLLNQLKS
+329 FLLNNLKS
-337 ESKLNTDQFIATT
+337 EDKLNTRQFIATT

-357 GKIAKYYDIDCKL
+357 GKIANYYNLDCKL
-370 CLTGFKWIAKMVEDY
+370 CLTGFKWIAKMIEDY
-385 PESSFL
+385 PKSSFL
-391 IGGEESYGI
+391 IGGEESYGM

-425 KQNGSSMFKSLI
+425 KENGSSIFNNLI
-437 DIYVKHGFYKEELI
+437 DIYIKYGLYKEKLV
-451 SITKKGKNGQI
+451 SITKKGKEGKIAI
-462 EIKNIIDNFKNNPP
+462 ENIIDGFKNNPP
-476 KQIDGSEVI
+476 KKIGGSEVI
-485 TIDDY
+485 SIYNY
-490 ENSQTLDLKTNRVSK
+490 EKSQRLDLKTNRVTK

-524 VLRPS
+524 ILRPS

-535 KMYISVNIKLESK
+535 KMYISVNINLESK
-548 EQYLEKNDFLNKKIK
+548 EQYLEKNNFLNNRIK
-563 SIIEEINL
+563 AIIEEINL

>member
-8 KKAKE
+8 KKAEK

-23 QEKVKELYKDK
+23 REKVKELYNNKK
-34 RLLEDCFYKDL
+34 LLEDCFYKDL
-45 EFGTGGMRGIMGV
+45 EFGTGGMRGVMGV

-73 GICNYLNKTQNGE
+73 GICNYLNKTEKGE
-86 IKAAI
+86 IKVAI

-96 NNSDFFAKIVADVFS
+96 NNSESFAKIVADVFS
-111 ANKIKAYI
+111 ANKIKVYI
-119 FSELRPTPELSF
+119 FNQLRPTPELSF
-131 AVKTLNCT
+131 AVKVLNCN

-162 GGQIVPPIDNLLIE
+162 GGQIVPPIDKLLIE

-193 LIESIDELID
+193 LIETIDELID
-203 KKFIDNSINV
+203 KEFISSSIKI
-213 GKINDIRNRENF
+213 GKVDKITDRENM

-243 FDKIGYRNVLYVVE
+243 FEKIGYKNVLYVPE
-257 QMNPDGNFPTV
+257 QMEPDGNFPTV
-268 KSPNPEE
+268 ESPNPEE
-275 KEALSLGLD
+275 KEALSLGLN
-284 LAKSNNADILI
+284 LAKQSDADIVI

-305 IAVKGLSNDYILLN
+305 IAVKDLNNDYILLN

-329 FLLNQLKS
+329 FLLNNLKS
-337 ESKLNTDQFIATT
+337 EDKLNTSQFIATT

-357 GKIAKYYDIDCKL
+357 GKIANYYNLDCKL
-370 CLTGFKWIAKMVEDY
+370 CLTGFKWIAKMIEDY
-385 PESSFL
+385 PKSSFL
-391 IGGEESYGI
+391 IGGEESYGM

-425 KQNGSSMFKSLI
+425 KQNGSSMFKNLI
-437 DIYVKHGFYKEELI
+437 DIYIKYGLYKEELV
-451 SITKKGKNGQI
+451 SITKKGKEGKI
-462 EIKNIIDNFKNNPP
+462 EIANIIDGFKNNPP
-476 KQIDGSEVI
+476 KKIGGSEVI
-485 TIDDY
+485 SIYNY
-490 ENSQTLDLKTNRVSK
+490 EKSQRIDLKTNRATK

-524 VLRPS
+524 ILRPS

-535 KMYISVNIKLESK
+535 KMYISVTIKLESK
-548 EQYLEKNDFLNKKIK
+548 EQYLEKNNFLNNRIK
-563 SIIEEINL
+563 AIIEEINL

>member
-8 KKAKE
+8 KKAEK

-23 QEKVKELYKDK
+23 REKVKELYNNKK
-34 RLLEDCFYKDL
+34 LLEDCFYKDL
-45 EFGTGGMRGIMGV
+45 EFGTGGMRGVMGV

-73 GICNYLNKTQNGE
+73 GICNYLNKTEKGD
-86 IKAAI
+86 IKVAI
-91 AFDCR
+91 AYDCR
-96 NNSDFFAKIVADVFS
+96 NNSKSFAHIVADVFS
-111 ANKIKAYI
+111 ANKIKVYI
-119 FSELRPTPELSF
+119 FNQLRPTPELSF
-131 AVKTLNCT
+131 AVKNLNCN

-162 GGQIVPPIDNLLIE
+162 GGQIVPPIDKLLIE

-181 SFEEIKFNGNSN
+181 SFEEIKFNRNTN
-193 LIESIDELID
+193 LIETIGKLIDEE
-203 KKFIDNSINV
+203 FISSSIKT
-213 GKINDIRNRENF
+213 GKVDDITDRENI

-243 FDKIGYRNVLYVVE
+243 FEKIGYKNVLYVQE
-257 QMNPDGNFPTV
+257 QMEPDGNFPTV
-268 KSPNPEE
+268 ESPNPEE

-284 LAKSNNADILI
+284 LAKQSDADIVI

-305 IAVKGLSNDYILLN
+305 IAVKDLNNDYILLN

-329 FLLNQLKS
+329 FLLNNLKS
-337 ESKLNTDQFIATT
+337 ENKLNTSQFIATT

-357 GKIAKYYDIDCKL
+357 SKIANYYNLDCKL
-370 CLTGFKWIAKMVEDY
+370 CLTGFKWIAKMIEDY
-385 PESSFL
+385 PKSSFL
-391 IGGEESYGI
+391 IGGEESYGM
-400 MISDFV
+400 MIGDFV

-425 KQNGSSMFKSLI
+425 KQSGSSIFNNLI
-437 DIYVKHGFYKEELI
+437 DIYIKHGLYKEELV
-451 SITKKGKNGQI
+451 SITKKGKEGKIAI
-462 EIKNIIDNFKNNPP
+462 ENIIDGFKNNPP
-476 KQIDGSEVI
+476 KKIGGSEVI
-485 TIDDY
+485 SIYNY
-490 ENSQTLDLKTNRVSK
+490 EKSQRIDLKTNRATK

-524 VLRPS
+524 ILRPS

-535 KMYISVNIKLESK
+535 KMYISVNINLESK
-548 EQYLEKNDFLNKKIK
+548 EQYLEKNAFLNNRIK
-563 SIIEEINL
+563 AIIEKINL

>member
-1 MSLSEIE
+1 LSEIE
-8 KKAKE
+8 KKAEK

-23 QEKVKELYKDK
+23 REKVKELYNNKK
-34 RLLEDCFYKDL
+34 LLEDCFYKDL
-45 EFGTGGMRGIMGV
+45 EFGTGGMRGVMGV

-73 GICNYLNKTQNGE
+73 GICNYLNKTEKGE
-86 IKAAI
+86 IKVAI

-96 NNSDFFAKIVADVFS
+96 NNSKSFAQIVADVFS
-111 ANKIKAYI
+111 ANKIKVYI
-119 FSELRPTPELSF
+119 FNQLRPTPELSF
-131 AVKTLNCT
+131 AVKVLNCN

-162 GGQIVPPIDNLLIE
+162 GGQIVPPIDKLLIE

-181 SFEEIKFNGNSN
+181 SFEEIKFNSNAN
-193 LIESIDELID
+193 LIETIDELID
-203 KKFIDNSINV
+203 DKFISSSIET
-213 GKINDIRNRENF
+213 GKVDKITDRENI

-238 IMPKV
+238 IMPRV
-243 FDKIGYRNVLYVVE
+243 FEKIGYKNVLYVQE
-257 QMNPDGNFPTV
+257 QMEPDGNFPTV
-268 KSPNPEE
+268 ESPNPEE

-284 LAKSNNADILI
+284 LAKQSDADIVI

-305 IAVKGLSNDYILLN
+305 IAVKDLNNDYILLN

-329 FLLNQLKS
+329 FLLNNLKS
-337 ESKLNTDQFIATT
+337 ENKLNTSQFIATT

-357 GKIAKYYDIDCKL
+357 GEIANYYNLDCKL
-370 CLTGFKWIAKMVEDY
+370 CLTGFKWIAKMIEDY
-385 PESSFL
+385 PKSSFL
-391 IGGEESYGI
+391 IGGEESYGM
-400 MISDFV
+400 MIGNFV

-425 KQNGSSMFKSLI
+425 KQSGSSIFNNLI
-437 DIYVKHGFYKEELI
+437 DIYIKHGLYKEELV
-451 SITKKGKNGQI
+451 SITKKGKEGKIAI
-462 EIKNIIDNFKNNPP
+462 ENIIDGFKNNPP
-476 KQIDGSEVI
+476 KKIGGSEVI
-485 TIDDY
+485 SIYNY
-490 ENSQTLDLKTNRVSK
+490 EKSQRIDLKTNRAIK

-535 KMYISVNIKLESK
+535 KMYISVNINLESK
-548 EQYLEKNDFLNKKIK
+548 EQYLEKNDFLNNRIK
-563 SIIEEINL
+563 AIIEEINL

>member
-8 KKAKE
+8 KKAEK
-13 WSNDP
+13 WSKDP

-23 QEKVKELYKDK
+23 REKVRELYNNKK
-34 RLLEDCFYKDL
+34 LLEDCFYKDL
-45 EFGTGGMRGIMGV
+45 EFGTGGMRGLMGV
-58 GTNRINKYTLGKNTQ
+58 GPNRINKYTLGKNTQ
-73 GICNYLNKTQNGE
+73 GICNYLNKTEKGE
-86 IKAAI
+86 IKVAI
-91 AFDCR
+91 AYDCR
-96 NNSDFFAKIVADVFS
+96 NNSESFAKIVADVFS
-111 ANKIKAYI
+111 ANKIKVYI
-119 FSELRPTPELSF
+119 FNQLRPTPELSF
-131 AVKTLNCT
+131 AVKALNCN

-157 VYWKD
+157 VYWED
-162 GGQIVPPIDNLLIE
+162 GGQIVPPIDKLLIE

-181 SFEEIKFNGNSN
+181 SFEEIKFNSNAN
-193 LIESIDELID
+193 LIETIGELID
-203 KKFIDNSINV
+203 EKFISSSIKTGKV
-213 GKINDIRNRENF
+213 DKINSRENL

-243 FDKIGYRNVLYVVE
+243 FEKVGYKNVLYVEE
-257 QMNPDGNFPTV
+257 QMEPDGDFPTV
-268 KSPNPEE
+268 ESPNPEE

-284 LAKSNNADILI
+284 LAKHNNADIVI

-305 IAVKGLSNDYILLN
+305 IAVKDLNNDYILLN

-329 FLLNQLKS
+329 FLLNNLKS
-337 ESKLNTDQFIATT
+337 EDKLNTSQFIATT

-357 GKIAKYYDIDCKL
+357 GKIANYYNLDCKL
-370 CLTGFKWIAKMVEDY
+370 CLTGFKWIAKMIEDY
-385 PESSFL
+385 PKSSFL
-391 IGGEESYGI
+391 IGGEESYGM
-400 MISDFV
+400 MIGDFV

-425 KQNGSSMFKSLI
+425 KENGSSIFNNLI
-437 DIYVKHGFYKEELI
+437 DIYIKYGLYKEKLV
-451 SITKKGKNGQI
+451 SITKKGKEGKIAI
-462 EIKNIIDNFKNNPP
+462 ENIIDGFKNNPP
-476 KQIDGSEVI
+476 KKIGGSEVI
-485 TIDDY
+485 SIYNY
-490 ENSQTLDLKTNRVSK
+490 EKSQRLDLKTNRVTK

-535 KMYISVNIKLESK
+535 KMYISVNINLESK
-548 EQYLEKNDFLNKKIK
+548 EQYLEKNNFLNNRIK
-563 SIIEEINL
+563 AIIEEINL

>member
-8 KKAKE
+8 KKAEK

-23 QEKVKELYKDK
+23 REKVKELYNNKK
-34 RLLEDCFYKDL
+34 LLEDCFYKDL
-45 EFGTGGMRGIMGV
+45 EFGTGGMRGVMGV

-73 GICNYLNKTQNGE
+73 GICNYLNKTQKGE
-86 IKAAI
+86 IKVAI
-91 AFDCR
+91 AYDCR
-96 NNSDFFAKIVADVFS
+96 NNSESFAQIVADVFS
-111 ANKIKAYI
+111 ANKIKVYI
-119 FSELRPTPELSF
+119 FNQLRPTPELSF
-131 AVKTLNCT
+131 AVKNLNCN

-162 GGQIVPPIDNLLIE
+162 GGQIVPPIDKLLIE

-181 SFEEIKFNGNSN
+181 SFEEIKFNRNTN
-193 LIESIDELID
+193 LIETIGKLIDEE
-203 KKFIDNSINV
+203 FISSSIKT
-213 GKINDIRNRENF
+213 GKVDDITDRENI

-243 FDKIGYRNVLYVVE
+243 FEKIGYKNVLYVQE
-257 QMNPDGNFPTV
+257 QMEPDGNFPTV
-268 KSPNPEE
+268 ESPNPEE

-284 LAKSNNADILI
+284 LAKQSDADIVI

-305 IAVKGLSNDYILLN
+305 IAVKDLNNDYILLN

-329 FLLNQLKS
+329 FLLNNLKS
-337 ESKLNTDQFIATT
+337 ENKLNTSQFIATT

-357 GKIAKYYDIDCKL
+357 SKIANYYNLDCKL
-370 CLTGFKWIAKMVEDY
+370 CLTGFKWIAKMIEDY
-385 PESSFL
+385 PKSSFL
-391 IGGEESYGI
+391 IGGEESYGM
-400 MISDFV
+400 MIGDFV

-425 KQNGSSMFKSLI
+425 KQSGSSIFNNLI
-437 DIYVKHGFYKEELI
+437 DIYIKHGLYKEELV
-451 SITKKGKNGQI
+451 SITKKGKEGKIAI
-462 EIKNIIDNFKNNPP
+462 ENIIDGFKNNPP
-476 KQIDGSEVI
+476 KKIGGSEVI
-485 TIDDY
+485 SIYNY
-490 ENSQTLDLKTNRVSK
+490 EKSQRIDLKTNRATK

-524 VLRPS
+524 ILRPS

-535 KMYISVNIKLESK
+535 KMYISVNINLESK
-548 EQYLEKNDFLNKKIK
+548 EQYLEKNAFLNNRIK
-563 SIIEEINL
+563 AIIEKINL

>member
-86 IKAAI
+86 IKVAI

-96 NNSDFFAKIVADVFS
+96 NNSDSFAKIVADVFS

-131 AVKTLNCT
+131 AVKNLNCN

-193 LIESIDELID
+193 LIETIDELID
-203 KKFIDNSINV
+203 KEFISSSIKI
-213 GKINDIRNRENF
+213 GKVDKITDRENM

-243 FDKIGYRNVLYVVE
+243 FEKIGYKNVLYVPE
-257 QMNPDGNFPTV
+257 QMEPDGNFPTV
-268 KSPNPEE
+268 ESPNPEE
-275 KEALSLGLD
+275 KEALSLGLN
-284 LAKSNNADILI
+284 LAKQSDADIVI

-305 IAVKGLSNDYILLN
+305 IAVKDLNNDYILLN

-329 FLLNQLKS
+329 FLLNNLKS
-337 ESKLNTDQFIATT
+337 EDKLNTSQFIATT

-357 GKIAKYYDIDCKL
+357 GKIANYYNLDCKL
-370 CLTGFKWIAKMVEDY
+370 CLTGFKWIAKMIEDY
-385 PESSFL
+385 PKSSFL
-391 IGGEESYGI
+391 IGGEESYGM

-425 KQNGSSMFKSLI
+425 KQNGSSMFKNLI
-437 DIYVKHGFYKEELI
+437 DIYIKYGLYKEELV
-451 SITKKGKNGQI
+451 SITKKGKEGKI
-462 EIKNIIDNFKNNPP
+462 EIANIIDGFKNNPP
-476 KQIDGSEVI
+476 KKIGGSEVI
-485 TIDDY
+485 SIYNY
-490 ENSQTLDLKTNRVSK
+490 EKSQKIDLKTNRATK

-524 VLRPS
+524 ILRPS

-535 KMYISVNIKLESK
+535 KMYISVTIKLESK
-548 EQYLEKNDFLNKKIK
+548 EQYLEKDNFLNNRIK
-563 SIIEEINL
+563 AIIEEINL

>member
-8 KKAKE
+8 KKAEK

-23 QEKVKELYKDK
+23 REKVKELYNNKK
-34 RLLEDCFYKDL
+34 LLEDCFYKDL
-45 EFGTGGMRGIMGV
+45 EFGTGGMRGVMGV

-73 GICNYLNKTQNGE
+73 GICNYLNKTEKGE
-86 IKAAI
+86 IKVAI

-96 NNSDFFAKIVADVFS
+96 NNSESFAKIVADVFS
-111 ANKIKAYI
+111 ANKIKVYI
-119 FSELRPTPELSF
+119 FNQLRPTPELSF
-131 AVKTLNCT
+131 AVKNLNCN

-162 GGQIVPPIDNLLIE
+162 GGQIVPPIDKLLIE

-181 SFEEIKFNGNSN
+181 SFEEIKFNGNAN
-193 LIESIDELID
+193 LIETIDELID
-203 KKFIDNSINV
+203 KEFISSSIKI
-213 GKINDIRNRENF
+213 GKVDKITDRENM

-243 FDKIGYRNVLYVVE
+243 FEKIGYKNVLYVPE
-257 QMNPDGNFPTV
+257 QMEPDGNFPTV
-268 KSPNPEE
+268 ESPNPEE
-275 KEALSLGLD
+275 KEALSLGLN
-284 LAKSNNADILI
+284 LAKQSDADIVI

-305 IAVKGLSNDYILLN
+305 IAVKDLNNDYILLN

-329 FLLNQLKS
+329 FLLNNLKS
-337 ESKLNTDQFIATT
+337 EDKLNTSQFIATT

-357 GKIAKYYDIDCKL
+357 GKIANYYNLDCKL
-370 CLTGFKWIAKMVEDY
+370 CLTGFKWIAKMIEDY
-385 PESSFL
+385 PKSSFL

-425 KQNGSSMFKSLI
+425 KQNGSSMFKNLI
-437 DIYVKHGFYKEELI
+437 DIYIKYGLYKEELV
-451 SITKKGKNGQI
+451 SITKKGKEGKI
-462 EIKNIIDNFKNNPP
+462 EIENIIDGFKNNPP
-476 KQIDGSEVI
+476 KKIGGSEVI
-485 TIDDY
+485 SIYNY
-490 ENSQTLDLKTNRVSK
+490 EKSQRIDLKTNRATK

-524 VLRPS
+524 ILRPS

-535 KMYISVNIKLESK
+535 KMYISVTIKLESK
-548 EQYLEKNDFLNKKIK
+548 EQYLEKNNFLNNRIK
-563 SIIEEINL
+563 AIIEEINL

>member
-8 KKAKE
+8 KKTEK

-23 QEKVKELYKDK
+23 REKVKELYNNKK
-34 RLLEDCFYKDL
+34 LLEDCFYKDL
-45 EFGTGGMRGIMGV
+45 EFGTGGMRGVMGV

-73 GICNYLNKTQNGE
+73 GICNYLNKTEKGE
-86 IKAAI
+86 IKVAI
-91 AFDCR
+91 AYDCR
-96 NNSDFFAKIVADVFS
+96 NNSESFAQIVADVFS
-111 ANKIKAYI
+111 ANKIKVYI
-119 FSELRPTPELSF
+119 FNQLRPTPELSF
-131 AVKTLNCT
+131 AVKTLNCN

-162 GGQIVPPIDNLLIE
+162 GGQIVPPIDKLLIE

-181 SFEEIKFNGNSN
+181 SFEEIKFNSNAN
-193 LIESIDELID
+193 LIETIGELID
-203 KKFIDNSINV
+203 DKFISSSIKT
-213 GKINDIRNRENF
+213 GKVDKITDRENL

-238 IMPKV
+238 IMPRV
-243 FDKIGYRNVLYVVE
+243 FEKIGYKNVLYVQE
-257 QMNPDGNFPTV
+257 QMEPDGNFPTV
-268 KSPNPEE
+268 ESPNPEE

-284 LAKSNNADILI
+284 LAKQNDADIVI

-305 IAVKGLSNDYILLN
+305 IAVKDLNNHYILLN

-329 FLLNQLKS
+329 FLLNNLKS
-337 ESKLNTDQFIATT
+337 ENKLNTSQFIATT

-357 GKIAKYYDIDCKL
+357 GEIANYYNLDCKL
-370 CLTGFKWIAKMVEDY
+370 CLTGFKWIAKMIEDY
-385 PESSFL
+385 PKSSFL
-391 IGGEESYGI
+391 IGGEESYGM
-400 MISDFV
+400 MIGNFV

-425 KQNGSSMFKSLI
+425 KQSDSSIFNNLI
-437 DIYVKHGFYKEELI
+437 DIYIKHGLYKEELV
-451 SITKKGKNGQI
+451 SITKKGKEGKIAI
-462 EIKNIIDNFKNNPP
+462 ENIIDGFKNNPP
-476 KQIDGSEVI
+476 KKIGGSEVI
-485 TIDDY
+485 SIYNY
-490 ENSQTLDLKTNRVSK
+490 EKSQRIDLKTNRAIK

-535 KMYISVNIKLESK
+535 KMYISVNINLESK
-548 EQYLEKNDFLNKKIK
+548 EQYLEKNDFLNNRIK
-563 SIIEEINL
+563 AIIEEINL

>member
-8 KKAKE
+8 KKAKK

-23 QEKVKELYKDK
+23 REKVKELYNNKK
-34 RLLEDCFYKDL
+34 LLEDCFYKDL
-45 EFGTGGMRGIMGV
+45 DFGTGGMRGVMGV

-73 GICNYLNKTQNGE
+73 GICNYLNKTEKGE
-86 IKAAI
+86 IKVAI

-96 NNSDFFAKIVADVFS
+96 NNSKSFAQIVADVFS
-111 ANKIKAYI
+111 ANKIKVYI
-119 FSELRPTPELSF
+119 FKQLRPTPELSF
-131 AVKTLNCT
+131 AVKVLNCN

-162 GGQIVPPIDNLLIE
+162 GGQIVPPIDKLLIE

-181 SFEEIKFNGNSN
+181 SFEKIKFNSNAN
-193 LIESIDELID
+193 LIETIGELID
-203 KKFIDNSINV
+203 DKFISSSIKT
-213 GKINDIRNRENF
+213 GKVDKITDRENI

-243 FDKIGYRNVLYVVE
+243 FEKIGYKNVLYVQE
-257 QMNPDGNFPTV
+257 QMEPDGNFPTV
-268 KSPNPEE
+268 ESPNPEE

-284 LAKSNNADILI
+284 LAKKSDADIVI

-305 IAVKGLSNDYILLN
+305 IAVKDLNNDYILLN

-329 FLLNQLKS
+329 FLLNNLKS
-337 ESKLNTDQFIATT
+337 ENKLNTSQFIATT

-357 GKIAKYYDIDCKL
+357 GEIANYYNLDCKL
-370 CLTGFKWIAKMVEDY
+370 CLTGFKWIAKMIEDY
-385 PESSFL
+385 PKSSFL
-391 IGGEESYGI
+391 IGGEESYGM
-400 MISDFV
+400 MIGDFV

-425 KQNGSSMFKSLI
+425 KQSGSSIFNNLI
-437 DIYVKHGFYKEELI
+437 DIYIKHGLYKEELV
-451 SITKKGKNGQI
+451 SITKKGKEGKIAI
-462 EIKNIIDNFKNNPP
+462 ENIIDGFKNNPP
-476 KQIDGSEVI
+476 KKIGGSEVI
-485 TIDDY
+485 SIYNY
-490 ENSQTLDLKTNRVSK
+490 EKSQRIDLKTNRETK
-505 INFPKSN
+505 ISFPKSN

-535 KMYISVNIKLESK
+535 KMYISVNINLESK
-548 EQYLEKNDFLNKKIK
+548 EQYLEKNDFLNNRIK
-563 SIIEEINL
+563 AIIEEINL